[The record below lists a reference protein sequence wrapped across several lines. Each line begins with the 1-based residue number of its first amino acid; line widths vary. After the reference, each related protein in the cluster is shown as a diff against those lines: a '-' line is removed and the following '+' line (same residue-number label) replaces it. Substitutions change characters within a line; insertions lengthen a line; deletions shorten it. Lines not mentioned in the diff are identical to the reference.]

1 MAPEGYV
8 LVAAIVGGLIGFVS
22 SFFTTLLS
30 QRYQEAKRKEER
42 GWYLADQQREIRSEI
57 LNRRYDQAESL
68 IKFGMAEILKIAK
81 IIHSIAASKDMETK
95 RTRQAELFQ
104 LSEGWDQV
112 EEFDQLHTIVHA
124 IGDSELIDSVI
135 NLHITYTSFLEWT
148 EKSILADLELDDSLP
163 ITRSKLNKVDDF
175 RMEASEYYANFYRR
189 LDTLRSGT
197 YPEKWPKQG
206 KIPPS
211 KSSST
216 NRNRKEKD

>member
-8 LVAAIVGGLIGFVS
+8 LIAAIVGGLIGFIS
-22 SFFTTLLS
+22 SFFTTLLT

-42 GWYLADQQREIRSEI
+42 EWYLADQQREIRFEI
-57 LNRRYDQAESL
+57 LNRRYDEAESL
-68 IKFGMAEILKIAK
+68 ITFGMEEILKIAK
-81 IIHSIAASKDMETK
+81 MIHSAAASKDMETK

-104 LSEGWDQV
+104 FSEGWDQV
-112 EEFDQLHTIVHA
+112 EEFEQLHTIVHA

-175 RMEASEYYANFYRR
+175 RMEAFEYYANFYRR
-189 LDTLRSGT
+189 LDTLRSGAD
-197 YPEKWPKQG
+197 PEKWPAQG
-206 KIPPS
+206 KKQSSI
-211 KSSST
+211 SSST
-216 NRNRKEKD
+216 NRIRKEKD